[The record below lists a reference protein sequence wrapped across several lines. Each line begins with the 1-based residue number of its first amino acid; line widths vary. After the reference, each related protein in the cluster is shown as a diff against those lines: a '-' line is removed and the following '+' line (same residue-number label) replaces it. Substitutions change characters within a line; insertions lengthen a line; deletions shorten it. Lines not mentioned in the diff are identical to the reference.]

1 VHQLNREWTGFAKD
15 RWINEGLA
23 TYFGS
28 SRYAGGRL
36 EPGVPDAQAYP
47 VLWLRRWE
55 LTGDWQADVSNR
67 RVVPLRILIEGRAG
81 PEMDA
86 AVNAYYLGWWSLTH
100 FLLHAAE
107 GRYADGYRAMVR
119 NGGSVAEFERLV
131 GPLERIEQEW
141 YAHFAGLVAAESGS
155 SD

>member
-1 VHQLNREWTGFAKD
+1 M
-15 RWINEGLA
+15 
-23 TYFGS
+23 
-28 SRYAGGRL
+28 
-36 EPGVPDAQAYP
+36 
-47 VLWLRRWE
+47 WLRRSE
-55 LTGDWQADVSNR
+55 LTRDWRTNVSNR
-67 RVVPLRILIEGRAG
+67 RVVPLRILIEGTAG

-131 GPLERIEQEW
+131 GPLERVEQEW
-141 YAHFAGLVAAESGS
+141 YAHFAGLVAAESDS